1 VLREHSIPDFF
12 QRPEIPISTTPER
25 ESFLADRMRKL
36 DAGQRNGRCPE
47 ELEASDRGTPSLDR
61 SMILLDQ
68 IVEVLAAPDLN

>member
-1 VLREHSIPDFF
+1 
-12 QRPEIPISTTPER
+12 
-25 ESFLADRMRKL
+25 MRKL